1 MKIRQKLILGFAG
14 IASLVGMVGYIAID
28 TSKKAL
34 QKSIGETSIAL
45 AVRIMNDID
54 RDIYSKIE
62 IFQEYST
69 NLILR
74 DAVLESNRAFD
85 ELEDAQAFIEAKDRE
100 WVSVPENELSV
111 FMLELLKSELSRELR
126 EKIRFYENLDGF
138 EVFGEVFVTN
148 KYGAN
153 VAQTGRTSDY
163 YQADEQ
169 WWQSAKKDGLYISD
183 VGYDESSDIYSIDI
197 GIRIDDEDG
206 DFLGVMKTVVNI
218 EEVIGIMDKAAEFSK
233 YETVDFVLFDENGK
247 VIYDR
252 DGGFEPFENISDK
265 KFFKRIVD
273 DTGFLIRQAGGN
285 DGRAGVIE
293 LLVYARSDG
302 YKSDK
307 GLGWILSIGYQTN
320 ELFVPVIKL
329 RNFILSISIIL
340 TTICIIMGILLSNS
354 ISKPLSVLRNAAVKV
369 GEGHLGIEV
378 NIKPGNEIGQLAES
392 FNSMILDL
400 QKTQASRDREMSERA
415 SAETELEQK
424 VMELAQARE
433 AALNMMTDAE
443 GAREEAKKSLDVME
457 TILEAIP
464 VGVMIVGKDKKVRKV
479 NHFALEIM
487 GFVPTEAEK
496 IIGSVCCDTI
506 FFRPWNMCPI
516 LDQDETVS
524 DIECELIKSD
534 GRHVPIYKNAV
545 LITLRGEEV
554 LLEAFIDITERKEA
568 EDDLRHAKEDLEEVN
583 KRLMETT
590 AKANHL
596 AAVAEMANSAK
607 SQFLANMSHEIR
619 TPMTA
624 IIGYSD
630 MTYRL
635 LDDQAEARQ
644 NIEAIQTNGKHLLAL
659 INDILDLSKIESG
672 KMEFEKINFSI
683 IEVISNIIS
692 LMNSK
697 AAEKKLELSVN
708 YRSSIPRSINSDP
721 TRLRQ
726 ALLNLIDNAIKFT
739 SSGSVNVEVGML
751 GPETNRMIEF
761 KVVDT
766 GSGIGADRLESIF
779 KPFTQADSTIT
790 RNYGGTGLGLTI
802 TQEIVKALGGNIDVE
817 STIGKGT
824 VFTVQIPVGS
834 LDGVDMI
841 DNPEEE
847 MAFSKS
853 KTSDKIL
860 DEIKLIGK
868 VLLAEDTPANRKIIN
883 YILGELG
890 LEVET
895 VIDGREACQAVR
907 ERDFDLVL
915 MDLHM
920 PIMDGMEATKQ
931 IRTFNQEIPIIAL
944 TADAMRQTQ
953 QECKEGGFSG
963 FASKPIIYK
972 ELVEELSKYLETD
985 VAKTDQAAIVCES
998 PSLGE
1003 ENGSKTGTAK
1013 TEPHEKPVDPELAV
1027 ERMQISMEGY
1037 LEVLEQTVPWLR
1049 EQQQALIE
1057 AVEADDK
1064 TAIGKRA
1071 HAIKGASGNLSMQK
1085 LYKVAYDLEMTAKGQ
1100 QEGEFEKLS
1109 DVLSSCLEEVEAY
1122 VSELIPSQS

>member
-14 IASLVGMVGYIAID
+14 IASLVGIVGYIAID

-54 RDIYSKIE
+54 RDIYNKIE

-74 DAVLESNRAFD
+74 DAVLESNRYFD
-85 ELEDAQAFIEAKDRE
+85 ELDDVQTFIEEKDKE
-100 WVSVPENELSV
+100 WISIPENELSV
-111 FMLELLKSELSRELR
+111 FMLELLKSRLSVELR

-148 KYGAN
+148 KYGVN
-153 VAQTGRTSDY
+153 VAQTGKTSDY
-163 YQADEQ
+163 YQADEP
-169 WWQSAKKDGLYISD
+169 WWQVAKKDGLYISD
-183 VGYDESSDIYSIDI
+183 VGYDESAGIHSIDI
-197 GIRIDDEDG
+197 GIRVDDEDG
-206 DFLGVMKTVVNI
+206 NFLGVMKTVLNI
-218 EEVIGIMDKAAEFSK
+218 EEVISIIDKTAEFSK
-233 YETVDFVLFDENGK
+233 YETVDFILFNESGN
-247 VIYDR
+247 VVYDR
-252 DGGFEPFENISDK
+252 DGVFEPFEDISAK
-265 KFFKRIVD
+265 KFFKQITGA
-273 DTGFLIRQAGGN
+273 TGFLIRQADEN
-285 DGRAGVIE
+285 DKHARGME
-293 LLVYARSDG
+293 LLVYARSSG
-302 YKSDK
+302 YKKYK
-307 GLGWILSIGYQTN
+307 GLGWILSIEYQTK
-320 ELFVPVIKL
+320 ELFAPVTKL

-340 TTICIIMGILLSNS
+340 TTMCIAMGILLSNS
-354 ISKPLSVLRNAAVKV
+354 ISKPLSILRNATVKV

-378 NIKPGNEIGQLAES
+378 DIKPGNEIGQLAES

-400 QKTQASRDREMSERA
+400 RKAQASRDKEMNERVI
-415 SAETELEQK
+415 AEAELERK
-424 VMELAQARE
+424 VIELAR
-433 AALNMMTDAE
+433 
-443 GAREEAKKSLDVME
+443 AREEALNMKDDAERAREDAKRALDVTE

-479 NHFALEIM
+479 NHFALEMM
-487 GFVPTEAEK
+487 GYAPEQAEK
-496 IIGSVCCDTI
+496 VVGSVCCNTV
-506 FFRPWNMCPI
+506 FSRPQDKCPI

-524 DIECELIKSD
+524 DIECELIKGD
-534 GRHVPIYKNAV
+534 GQRVPVYKNIV
-545 LITLRGEEV
+545 SMTLRGEEV
-554 LLEAFIDITERKEA
+554 LLEAFINITERKEA
-568 EDDLRHAKEDLEEVN
+568 EDDLRHAKKNLEEIN
-583 KRLMETT
+583 EQLIEAT

-596 AAVAEMANSAK
+596 AVVAEMANSAK
-607 SQFLANMSHEIR
+607 SRFLANMSHEIR

-635 LDDQAEARQ
+635 LDDQTEARQ
-644 NIEAIQTNGKHLLAL
+644 NIAAIQTNGKHLLAL

-672 KMEFEKINFSI
+672 KMEFEKIDFSI

-697 AAEKKLELSVN
+697 AAEKKLELSVH
-708 YRSSIPRSINSDP
+708 YHSSIPRTINSDP

-739 SSGSVNVEVGML
+739 SSGGVDVEVGIF

-761 KVVDT
+761 KIIDT
-766 GSGIGADRLESIF
+766 GSGIDAGRVDSIF

-802 TQEIVKALGGNIDVE
+802 TQEIIKALDGNIDVK
-817 STIGKGT
+817 STVGKGT
-824 VFTVQIPVGS
+824 IFTVQIPVGL
-834 LDGVDMI
+834 LDGVEMI

-847 MAFSKS
+847 MAFSKA

-895 VIDGREACQAVR
+895 VTDGREACQAVS

-920 PIMDGMEATKQ
+920 PVMDGMEATKQ
-931 IRTFNQEIPIIAL
+931 IRTFNREIPIVAL
-944 TADAMRQTQ
+944 TADAMRQTRQ
-953 QECKEGGFSG
+953 KCKEGGFNG

-972 ELVEELSKYLETD
+972 EFVEELSKYLETD
-985 VAKTDQAAIVCES
+985 IAKTGQAAVVSES
-998 PSLGE
+998 PSLCE
-1003 ENGSKTGTAK
+1003 EDSRK
-1013 TEPHEKPVDPELAV
+1013 TESAEVNPGEKPVDPELAV

-1049 EQQQALIE
+1049 EQQQALVE

-1100 QEGEFEKLS
+1100 QEGEFEQLS
-1109 DVLSSCLEEVEAY
+1109 GVLSSCLEEVEAC
-1122 VSELIPSQS
+1122 VSELIPS